1 MLTVEEYLKLI
12 RDFPKF
18 PNEPKIQEEYL
29 TKYWLTKEELN
40 NVWIDIMTRI
50 FNSNFRNLRD
60 RVFKEDFDFIVTP
73 GSTLLRKQEL
83 ELLQSCM
90 KITEDKYFIAIE
102 DVEVKPEE
110 KRTEFGLPLRFR
122 FPSNVSNEDIMSGGW
137 LSWDV
142 FNRPIRNF
150 RVFGDSGRWGVYSE
164 YDYEM
169 PLFIIGFHRNYSY
182 LFHSKFIVPTEDAP
196 EEYVPEFEWARKF
209 GVKFPQ
215 TD

>member
-1 MLTVEEYLKLI
+1 
-12 RDFPKF
+12 
-18 PNEPKIQEEYL
+18 
-29 TKYWLTKEELN
+29 
-40 NVWIDIMTRI
+40 MTRI
-50 FNSNFRNLRD
+50 LNSYFRNLRD

-73 GSTLLRKQEL
+73 GSTFLRKQEL

-102 DVEVKPEE
+102 DVEVNPMQNV
-110 KRTEFGLPLRFR
+110 RYWFAVAFR

-169 PLFIIGFHRNYSY
+169 PLVIIRFHSDYSY
-182 LFHSKFIVPTEDAP
+182 LFHSKIIVPTEDAP